1 MSQTKSLIMCLNLTS
16 IQRTLSRSKTCVNL
30 AIKLRNQMNMVI
42 GYHLGES
49 CDHRLN
55 GEESLIRLLAPH
67 CKTFIDVGA
76 NIGDWTELFLHY
88 RSDCKG
94 MLFEP
99 GNTAFKKLAEKFAQL
114 SNIEIIQAAV
124 GSESGYIDFFEEPNA
139 GITSS
144 IVKNFASINATL
156 IHTQITTLDAELV
169 TKNWD
174 SVDYLKI
181 DTEGFD
187 YQVLLGVK
195 DCLSKNKFGFIQF
208 EYNQPWASANAT
220 LLGALNFLDQHGYSC
235 YLIRSDGL
243 YELDYS
249 VYQEYF
255 RYSNFL
261 AVTPERQDL
270 IKTLIRG
277 KI

>member
-1 MSQTKSLIMCLNLTS
+1 MSLNLTS
-16 IQRTLSRSKTCVNL
+16 LQRALSRSKTWVNL
-30 AIKLRNQMNMVI
+30 AIKLRNQTNMVI

-55 GEESLIRLLAPH
+55 GEEPLIRLLAPH

-88 RSDCKG
+88 HSDCKG

-99 GNTAFKKLAEKFAQL
+99 GNAAFKELTEKFAQL
-114 SNIEIIQAAV
+114 SSVEIIQSAV
-124 GSESGYIDFFEEPNA
+124 GSESGEVDFFEEPNA

-144 IVKNFASINATL
+144 IVKSFTSANATL
-156 IHTQITTLDAELV
+156 VHTQLTTLDAELV
-169 TKNWD
+169 ARGWNFI
-174 SVDYLKI
+174 DYLKI

-187 YQVLLGVK
+187 YQVLLGAK
-195 DCLSKNKFGFIQF
+195 TYLSEKKFGFIQF

-220 LLGALNFLDQHGYSC
+220 LLGALNLLNQHGYSC

-261 AVTPERQDL
+261 AVTPERQNL
-270 IKTLIRG
+270 IKPLIRG
-277 KI
+277 TI